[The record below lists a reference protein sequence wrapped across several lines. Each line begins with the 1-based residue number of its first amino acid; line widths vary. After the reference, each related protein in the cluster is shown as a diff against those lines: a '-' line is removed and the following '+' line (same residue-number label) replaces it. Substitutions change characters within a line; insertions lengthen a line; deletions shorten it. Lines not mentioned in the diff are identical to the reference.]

1 MAHSVQ
7 RPRLPGSPTGG
18 YSFIPHDEVVPLRPF
33 CPLGF
38 TVARAVSGIAGRTFS
53 LPIILPQVAQR
64 RDLEVSDV

>member
-7 RPRLPGSPTGG
+7 RPRLAGSPTGG
-18 YSFIPHDEVVPLRPF
+18 CSFIPHDEAVPLRPF
-33 CPLGF
+33 CPSGF

-64 RDLEVSDV
+64 RDLGVSDV